1 MQGVVA
7 GVDVGGTRIKV
18 GLADSS
24 GRLLSCEVLETRRCR
39 DAESFLETIAG
50 EIGKQANA
58 AAASARVAAV
68 GIGCPGRIDFASGKV
83 VWLKSKLEFLEGVPL
98 AVRLRDR
105 LGCPVV
111 CDNDVNTILAGEM
124 RFGAGQGY
132 RDVAGVTVGT
142 GIGGALV
149 LRGCLVRGRNWAAGH
164 FGYMSHDPRGPRHV
178 CGNTGIVEEHA
189 SHSGILCQ
197 LRRAL
202 EAGEASV
209 LTESLARGEEPG
221 LREVF
226 EAADAGD
233 PLGRRLADRMICELG
248 VLVAN
253 LIYALDPELVLVGG
267 GLVTHR
273 PGVLD
278 AIRREVA
285 ERLDYLPP
293 DATEILPMALGD
305 AAGVLGGVALGMD
318 AIAGVAR
325 A

>member
-50 EIGKQANA
+50 EIRKQANA

-164 FGYMSHDPRGPRHV
+164 FGYMSHDPRGPRHI

-318 AIAGVAR
+318 AIAGVD
-325 A
+325 

>member
-58 AAASARVAAV
+58 VAASARVAAV

-98 AVRLRDR
+98 AVRLRDL

-197 LRRAL
+197 LRWAL

-305 AAGVLGGVALGMD
+305 AAGVLGGVVLGMD
-318 AIAGVAR
+318 AIAGVD
-325 A
+325 